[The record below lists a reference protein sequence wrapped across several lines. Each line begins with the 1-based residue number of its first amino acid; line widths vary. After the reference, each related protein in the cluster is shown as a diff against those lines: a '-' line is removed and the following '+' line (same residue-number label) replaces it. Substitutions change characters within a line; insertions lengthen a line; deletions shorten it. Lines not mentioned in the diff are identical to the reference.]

1 MVSAVVLNAL
11 MVAGDQGGG
20 CGGRGGHDAR
30 KSAGAKR
37 LRQEDN
43 NSAQVFLAKK
53 THDMKAA
60 DRLFQTRQW
69 YRIGGVRYDMCILF
83 ARSFVVYPLHS

>member
-30 KSAGAKR
+30 KPAGAKR

-53 THDMKAA
+53 KRMT
-60 DRLFQTRQW
+60 
-69 YRIGGVRYDMCILF
+69 
-83 ARSFVVYPLHS
+83 